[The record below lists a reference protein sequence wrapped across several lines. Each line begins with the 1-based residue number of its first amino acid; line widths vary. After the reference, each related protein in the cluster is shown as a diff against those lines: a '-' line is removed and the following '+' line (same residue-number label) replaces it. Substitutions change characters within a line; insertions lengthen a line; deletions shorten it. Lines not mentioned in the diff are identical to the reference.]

1 MPQLWQH
8 AKLRLRQLSHY
19 PNRPNIF
26 ASIHVLFKV
35 AAYFNIWVLLGLA
48 ESERMRM
55 ILNYYIYLFILKNMI
70 DLKNYNGPGNPLS
83 TLDGPKLPMR
93 GPSSFDVV
101 VDR

>member
-1 MPQLWQH
+1 
-8 AKLRLRQLSHY
+8 
-19 PNRPNIF
+19 
-26 ASIHVLFKV
+26 
-35 AAYFNIWVLLGLA
+35 
-48 ESERMRM
+48 MRM